1 MAKRTKSNV
10 KCSTQYFK
18 HVNGITI
25 GKGNM
30 KLDDSIGIFNLP
42 AIKTC
47 PNCKTCAK
55 TCYARKAEI
64 GHHGHIVL
72 PCREKNLQASK
83 LDSFVEDMVETITKS
98 KVKVFRI
105 HESGDFYSQE
115 YADKWSEIAKR
126 LPGVQFYTYTKS
138 PYRPNAA
145 NINIVESILPD
156 GSLNYGKLD
165 EVVEKASK
173 FNAFVCPC
181 KPKDRSKLCGTKCT
195 KCQTEQYVVFILH

>member
-1 MAKRTKSNV
+1 MAKARV
-10 KCSTQYFK
+10 KRSANYFK
-18 HVNGITI
+18 HANGITI
-25 GKGNM
+25 GKGNK
-30 KLDDSIGIFNLP
+30 KLSDSIGIFNLP

-47 PNCKTCAK
+47 PNCSSCAK
-55 TCYARKAEI
+55 TCYAYRDETGRYAHVI
-64 GHHGHIVL
+64 G

-83 LDSFVEDMVETITKS
+83 LDSFVEDMVETIIKS

-115 YADKWSEIAKR
+115 YADKWSQIAEK
-126 LPGVQFYTYTKS
+126 LPAVQFYCYTKS

-156 GSLNYGKLD
+156 GSLNYGELED
-165 EVVEKASK
+165 MMEKACQ
-173 FNAFVCPC
+173 FDAFICPC

-195 KCQTEQYVVFILH
+195 KCQTHRHVVFILH